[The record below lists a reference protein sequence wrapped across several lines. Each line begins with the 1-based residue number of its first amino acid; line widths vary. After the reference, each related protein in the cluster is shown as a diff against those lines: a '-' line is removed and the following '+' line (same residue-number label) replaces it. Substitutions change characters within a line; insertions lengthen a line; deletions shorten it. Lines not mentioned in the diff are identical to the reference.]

1 MRNRQRQTESVQVNS
16 IMKFQNL
23 SGPSHILVFPH
34 GLHKF
39 LIQKIHRHCRLNK
52 CFRAGMK
59 KCAVQNERDPISTR
73 KKSLNGLSSGDT
85 GN

>member
-1 MRNRQRQTESVQVNS
+1 MLGDFQTKIFLILYSSNS
-16 IMKFQNL
+16 IT
-23 SGPSHILVFPH
+23 GIGILITEVLIH
-34 GLHKF
+34 GFHKF

-73 KKSLNGLSSGDT
+73 KKSLNGLSSGET
-85 GN
+85 GK